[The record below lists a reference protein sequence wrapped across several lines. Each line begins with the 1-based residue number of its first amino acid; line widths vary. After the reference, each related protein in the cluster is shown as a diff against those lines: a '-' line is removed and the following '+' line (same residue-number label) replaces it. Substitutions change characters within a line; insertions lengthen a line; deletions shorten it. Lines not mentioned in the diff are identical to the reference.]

1 MKGEWCFVNNRL
13 SKETCDRII
22 ELGLTLPAQEAG
34 LGVNN
39 LNSYTNDS
47 YRRSIIRFIN
57 RSDTRFEFLFDT
69 LWKYA
74 IQVNDTWFGFHI
86 SKLDYIQFA
95 EYNET
100 QKSEYKRHHDVFWIN
115 NDPGYHRKL
124 SCTVQLSEPSDY
136 TGADLQLHDLCHNH
150 PNTEDIKKQGS
161 ILFFPSFLPHSVT
174 PITQGTRYSLAAWF
188 DGPKWR

>member
-74 IQVNDTWFGFHI
+74 IQVNDKIGRAH
-86 SKLDYIQFA
+86 
-95 EYNET
+95 
-100 QKSEYKRHHDVFWIN
+100 V
-115 NDPGYHRKL
+115 
-124 SCTVQLSEPSDY
+124 
-136 TGADLQLHDLCHNH
+136 
-150 PNTEDIKKQGS
+150 
-161 ILFFPSFLPHSVT
+161 
-174 PITQGTRYSLAAWF
+174 
-188 DGPKWR
+188 